1 MGKIKIAKYLA
12 ECGIASRRKSEALIL
27 TGKVKVNG
35 TIMLNIAERIDPQ
48 KDTIEALG
56 QQIKPAKN
64 VYYLLYK
71 PIGYTSTTKDPHAE
85 KLITELVPKKPKV
98 YPVGRLDKYTSG
110 LIILTN
116 DGELTQKLTHPKYEK
131 QKEYSI
137 KTNYPLTSTE
147 INQIK
152 KGVKLEDGLIKPD
165 LFEKTEDAYKLVIHS
180 GRKRIVR
187 RLINH
192 FGKKVSQLKRTR
204 LGKLTL
210 GNLKPG
216 EYRALKKEE
225 ISNL

>member
-1 MGKIKIAKYLA
+1 MTIERISKYLSSA
-12 ECGIASRRKSEALIL
+12 GVASRRKAEELIKA
-27 TGKVKVNG
+27 GKVLVNG
-35 TIMLNIAERIDPQ
+35 RVLKDLGTKIDSE
-48 KDTIEALG
+48 KDE
-56 QQIKPAKN
+56 IKVFGKKISRTKK

-71 PIGYTSTTKDPHAE
+71 PVGVTCSTKDPYAE
-85 KLITELVPKKPKV
+85 KLITELVPKEPRV
-98 YPVGRLDKYTSG
+98 YPIGRLDKYTSG

-137 KTNYPLTSTE
+137 KTNHPLTSAE

-152 KGVKLEDGLIKPD
+152 NGVELEDGLIKPD
-165 LFEKTEDAYKLVIHS
+165 LFEKTEEAYKLVIHS

-192 FGKKVSQLKRTR
+192 FGKKVSQLKRTK

-216 EYRALKKEE
+216 EYRALEKKE
-225 ISNL
+225 II